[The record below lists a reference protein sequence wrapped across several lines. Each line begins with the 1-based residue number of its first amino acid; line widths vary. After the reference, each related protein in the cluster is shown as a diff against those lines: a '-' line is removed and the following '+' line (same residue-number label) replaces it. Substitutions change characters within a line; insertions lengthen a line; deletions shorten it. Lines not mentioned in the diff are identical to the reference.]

1 MLEKIGS
8 HWMHP
13 DRLLHGRRSASIELL
28 YFRGAGAA
36 FDMNGARARV
46 RMALDKGCDFW
57 LRIDYQPGQTLPPTG
72 HESAL
77 GEFRQ
82 WAASV
87 AADPVLGRSRGL
99 ICGNETNLSAEWR
112 ETNIPLTPEWV
123 ARCVYG
129 FGTDTD
135 DTGNLLAQHTFE
147 WCVGASV
154 QMAWNLVRDDRR
166 GSFRDQRRLWEMA
179 RDRSTNAFG
188 GANPF
193 GWASVLTEIGLGEYE
208 VVSIPNYERALRR
221 AASALR
227 ETNRPVGLVMWRGRH
242 AWVMSGFES
251 RGDPARTRDFTLTG
265 IRVLDPL
272 FPHGSS
278 LWGPSPP
285 PNALVTPKELAT
297 DFVIRDRRNWSM
309 NVRPGYLLV
318 LPT

>member
-1 MLEKIGS
+1 MTS
-8 HWMHP
+8 RNP
-13 DRLLHGRRSASIELL
+13 RPAPFSVLLLLLAATVLAGCMPALAEQGVPASATPRATQVPVVAATPAPTATERPTPEPTRRPARTPKPTPKPTSN
-28 YFRGAGAA
+28 AA
-36 FDMNGARARV
+36 FAMDLYEDG
-46 RMALDKGCDFW
+46 DF
-57 LRIDYQPGQTLPPTG
+57 
-72 HESAL
+72 
-77 GEFRQ
+77 
-82 WAASV
+82 V
-87 AADPVLGRSRGL
+87 
-99 ICGNETNLSAEWR
+99 
-112 ETNIPLTPEWV
+112 
-123 ARCVYG
+123 
-129 FGTDTD
+129 
-135 DTGNLLAQHTFE
+135 AQHTFE